1 MMTNYP
7 SNITRQQFEVIR
19 PELENFHQRTKP
31 RQVDLY
37 DVFCAILYILKNG
50 SQWRALPHD
59 FPKWQ
64 TVYTYFR
71 LWSRQSAP
79 TEPSLLDQVLK
90 KLSFTLRSQQDRSA
104 LTSFIIVDAQS
115 VKNTATA
122 ENKGYDAGKKISGI
136 KRHLAVDINGFPQA
150 IHITRA
156 NVSDRDGASAMIALY
171 ANDLRHV
178 RNVLVDGGYSG
189 ANFKLDVMSN
199 LQATVQVAK
208 RNELHKFEVMPQRWL
223 VERSFSWLENCRR
236 LWKNCERQLHTS
248 AMMMTLA
255 FISVLLRRF

>member
-189 ANFKLDVMSN
+189 ANFKWDVMSN